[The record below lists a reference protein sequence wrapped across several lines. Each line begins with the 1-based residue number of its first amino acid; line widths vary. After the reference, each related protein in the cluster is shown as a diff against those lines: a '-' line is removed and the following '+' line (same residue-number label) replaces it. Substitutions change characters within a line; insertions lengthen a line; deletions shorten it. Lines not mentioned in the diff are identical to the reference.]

1 MAHNVGNTPAFSPG
15 LESSTQRQIVMLECA
30 TEPYNPHLLVQAVDE
45 GGNDGG
51 MEKTEREERRQND
64 GVAIKY
70 TAGSEEHAGC
80 CWEAV
85 LRWHIGA
92 LFLSILVPRLLDSVL
107 SVARFFSLFT
117 VTPFVTLPHFSS
129 RLHFPPFMPIVLPPV
144 VISVTLHIVPPHNFL
159 HSISVY

>member
-85 LRWHIGA
+85 LRWHISA

-107 SVARFFSLFT
+107 SAARFFSLFT
-117 VTPFVTLPHFSS
+117 VSFCYTPSFSQQTSFSPFYAHCFASCCNFCHPSNCSSPLP
-129 RLHFPPFMPIVLPPV
+129 
-144 VISVTLHIVPPHNFL
+144 
-159 HSISVY
+159 